1 MPTTVK
7 TIKAD
12 AFKNRP
18 ASAEEKILDVREP
31 AEFASEAVPG
41 SVNVPLSRLEK
52 GAPGIPKTAPLYL
65 ICRSG
70 MRSMKAAESLQ
81 KMGYENL
88 CVVEGGL
95 EACKACGTEVRMGS
109 AKVWSLERQVRFAAG
124 FLVLMGLLY
133 GYKIHPAFYL
143 LSAFVGAGLIFAAV
157 TDTCG
162 MAMILARMPWNQ
174 KKDEKGSVS

>member
-1 MPTTVK
+1 MPIK
-7 TIKAD
+7 TIKAG
-12 AFKNRP
+12 AFKTRA

-31 AEFASEAVPG
+31 AEFASESMPG
-41 SVNVPLSRLEK
+41 SVNVPLSHLDKE
-52 GAPGIPKTAPLYL
+52 APGIPKSAPVYL
-65 ICRSG
+65 LCRSG

-95 EACKACGTEVRMGS
+95 EACKTCGTEVTAGS
-109 AKVWSLERQVRFAAG
+109 AKVWQLERQVRFAAG
-124 FLVLMGLLY
+124 FLVLAGILG
-133 GYKIHPAFYL
+133 GYTLHQGFYL

-162 MAMILARMPWNQ
+162 MAMLLARMPWNQ
-174 KKDEKGSVS
+174 KKS